1 MTATLRLSSHGC
13 AREVSALLLLNCCC
27 FPVYFCLYESL
38 RVNEFPTSETATFS
52 SSDIPLKSA
61 RSLNMSGIP
70 IPLRMSLREYVVVM
84 DNLGTYTWYSLK
96 TNMDRKKV
104 LLAMIVIYGCFTH
117 PTFISYMRVMLN
129 DWDRSY
135 LAFFHLCHLVMW
147 LRHMTSSRLASPF
160 SGSTSIMDTESL

>member
-1 MTATLRLSSHGC
+1 
-13 AREVSALLLLNCCC
+13 
-27 FPVYFCLYESL
+27 
-38 RVNEFPTSETATFS
+38 
-52 SSDIPLKSA
+52 
-61 RSLNMSGIP
+61 MSGIP

-129 DWDRSY
+129 D
-135 LAFFHLCHLVMW
+135 
-147 LRHMTSSRLASPF
+147 
-160 SGSTSIMDTESL
+160 